1 MASIQE
7 KLADSLSVLKKYQ
20 DENNSDIIQGMKT
33 LGETH
38 TKRLIDNGYLEQ
50 VIKGWYM
57 PTMPGMEGDTTVWY
71 ASYWKF
77 IVAYS
82 NNVSE
87 TTGVLLQMNH
97 LISMPE
103 RQ

>member
-38 TKRLIDNGYLEQ
+38 TKRLIDNGYPLAE
-50 VIKGWYM
+50 
-57 PTMPGMEGDTTVWY
+57 
-71 ASYWKF
+71 
-77 IVAYS
+77 
-82 NNVSE
+82 
-87 TTGVLLQMNH
+87 
-97 LISMPE
+97 LI
-103 RQ
+103 

>member
-38 TKRLIDNGYLEQ
+38 TKRLIDNGYLKQ

-82 NNVSE
+82 NNRFGDNWCL
-87 TTGVLLQMNH
+87 T
-97 LISMPE
+97 
-103 RQ
+103 

>member
-33 LGETH
+33 LGETQ

-57 PTMPGMEGDTTVWY
+57 TTMPGMEGDTTV
-71 ASYWKF
+71 
-77 IVAYS
+77 
-82 NNVSE
+82 
-87 TTGVLLQMNH
+87 
-97 LISMPE
+97 
-103 RQ
+103 

>member
-57 PTMPGMEGDTTVWY
+57 RKP
-71 ASYWKF
+71 S
-77 IVAYS
+77 
-82 NNVSE
+82 
-87 TTGVLLQMNH
+87 L
-97 LISMPE
+97 
-103 RQ
+103 